1 MAEKVL
7 EAEFGPLFT
16 ALLQDVNARHPLT
29 ALPADIIADA
39 VARGLVSEAN
49 GKAAAARNGIDA
61 GRFATLLARAR
72 VRLQPGELAEAGPR
86 SHMAPLSPATTAQA
100 AGLTPAGFRVP

>member
-49 GKAAAARNGIDA
+49 GKAEAARNGIDA

-72 VRLQPGELAEAGPR
+72 VRLQPGELAEAVLR
-86 SHMAPLSPATTAQA
+86 SYMTRGAAEAQA
-100 AGLTPAGFRVP
+100 KPQGITPAH